1 MSICLEPNLQRYP
14 AILYNPILYS
24 AFALLFGM
32 FQFPVFAVDI
42 FPYLSKTC
50 WIRCDGRRQVT
61 NTAFMDTGTRVWGT
75 AAAVSNQLVTGK
87 IGVDAAQTETERRI
101 SRAREANQMEK
112 RF

>member
-24 AFALLFGM
+24 AFTLLCGM

-50 WIRCDGRRQVT
+50 WARRDPLR
-61 NTAFMDTGTRVWGT
+61 ME
-75 AAAVSNQLVTGK
+75 
-87 IGVDAAQTETERRI
+87 DA
-101 SRAREANQMEK
+101 K
-112 RF
+112 